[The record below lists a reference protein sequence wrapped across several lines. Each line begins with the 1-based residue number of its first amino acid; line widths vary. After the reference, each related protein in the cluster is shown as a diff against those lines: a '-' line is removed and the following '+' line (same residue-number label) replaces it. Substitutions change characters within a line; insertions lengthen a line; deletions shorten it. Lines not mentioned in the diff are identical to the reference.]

1 MDIPKNI
8 WFNPALAARRKAGTL
23 TLADH
28 VLLAIAC
35 FTARLFPGCR
45 TDIGNRMS
53 GVYPPEIGVNL
64 YKQSSRKMLADTSV
78 HTFGA
83 EITYIPKNSDDRAE
97 ISTAIFSILQN
108 LESVE
113 DDARAFRC
121 RNKASDMTDGLG
133 HVTADISVVE
143 RSEPTD
149 EDGLII
155 RKADPVIQKAET
167 EVKT

>member
-1 MDIPKNI
+1 
-8 WFNPALAARRKAGTL
+8 
-23 TLADH
+23 
-28 VLLAIAC
+28 
-35 FTARLFPGCR
+35 
-45 TDIGNRMS
+45 
-53 GVYPPEIGVNL
+53 
-64 YKQSSRKMLADTSV
+64 MLADTSV